1 MVGTI
6 IIKAED
12 VAQAKLN
19 WGDDIVNCIFED
31 IKGTLPWDLVH
42 KYIENEETEKVDCLM
57 LLFKEKL
64 GPK

>member
-19 WGDDIVNCIFED
+19 WGDDIVNCVFED
-31 IKGTLPWDLVH
+31 IKETLPWDLVH
-42 KYIENEETEKVDCLM
+42 KYIGNEEQEKADCLM